1 MDHADRPVEP
11 DSFADR
17 PDRSSSD
24 LLSALLRSVRLTGQ
38 GISDHAGVTRSTY
51 DQGVGALHLLEDG
64 TARLT
69 LPGSDAVDLEA
80 GDLALLPTGVGHR
93 VVSTSPEARWITG
106 RFEYDELP
114 NNALLAGLP
123 ALVVLRHAE
132 VHRLE
137 WFDVSRRLLLKE
149 RDTPTQGSSVMISRI
164 LDLLFVQILRA
175 WAAGPGVPAGWLR
188 AAFDPDV
195 SRALDAIHDRPD
207 RTWTTK
213 GLADVATMS
222 RSTFNERFT
231 RSVGQPPMTYLATVR
246 MDLARALLRDGSA
259 SVREIGRQVGYGSEA
274 AFSRA
279 FAQANG
285 LPPTRWRQANSG
297 Q

>member
-1 MDHADRPVEP
+1 MDHAVRPREP
-11 DSFADR
+11 DYFADR
-17 PDRSSSD
+17 PDRSTTD

-38 GISDHAGVTRSTY
+38 GISDHGGVASSAY
-51 DQGVGALHLLEDG
+51 QQGDGALHLLEDG
-64 TARLT
+64 TARLDLQGGDT
-69 LPGSDAVDLEA
+69 VDLEA
-80 GDLALLPTGVGHR
+80 GDLAMLPMGVGHR
-93 VVSTSPEARWITG
+93 VVSTSPAARWITG

-114 NNALLAGLP
+114 HNSLLTGLP

-164 LDLLFVQILRA
+164 LDLLFVQVLRA
-175 WAAGPGVPAGWLR
+175 WAAGPDVPAGWLR

-195 SRALDAIHDRPD
+195 SRALDAIHDHPD
-207 RTWTTK
+207 HAWTTR
-213 GLADVATMS
+213 GLAAVATMS
-222 RSTFNERFT
+222 RSTFNERFS
-231 RSVGQPPMTYLATVR
+231 RSVGQPPMAYLARVR
-246 MDLARALLRDGSA
+246 MDLARTLLRDGSA

-285 LPPTRWRQANSG
+285 LPPSRWRQTHSG
-297 Q
+297 R